1 MNKNRRLERL
11 TNNSL
16 CAKKIR
22 HKKLAMKNIWYK
34 TIDQQTS
41 SSIRFNE
48 LFGKDS
54 IPDTYDMN
62 YVYKF
67 CKNKDRLDNKGLTKV
82 INKRKK
88 LVI

>member
-1 MNKNRRLERL
+1 MP
-11 TNNSL
+11 
-16 CAKKIR
+16 AKKIR